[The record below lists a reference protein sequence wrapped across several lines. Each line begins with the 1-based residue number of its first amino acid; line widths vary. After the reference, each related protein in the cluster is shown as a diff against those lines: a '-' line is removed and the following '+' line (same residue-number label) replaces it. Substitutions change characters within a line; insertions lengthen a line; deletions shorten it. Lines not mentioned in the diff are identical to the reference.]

1 VDQLEILNHSS
12 VQGFLSHCGW
22 NSILESVVAGV
33 PLAVW
38 PMHADQPFNSRF
50 LVDELKI
57 AVRVHTSDRT
67 IRGLVTSEE
76 ISKVVRALI
85 LGEEGV
91 EAAKRVVE
99 LSASAK
105 EAMVEGGQSWK
116 SFKEMINEFSL
127 MKLNGNEDVSKE
139 EKVDA

>member
-1 VDQLEILNHSS
+1 
-12 VQGFLSHCGW
+12 
-22 NSILESVVAGV
+22 
-33 PLAVW
+33 
-38 PMHADQPFNSRF
+38 M
-50 LVDELKI
+50 
-57 AVRVHTSDRT
+57 
-67 IRGLVTSEE
+67 
-76 ISKVVRALI
+76 
-85 LGEEGV
+85 

-127 MKLNGNEDVSKE
+127 MKLNGNEDVSQE